1 MQVIHTMININMIT
15 TIITGTIIDTSTTL
29 VLPILLVP
37 LVGDVLPTLLVP
49 LVGDS
54 IVQKLQ
60 YQMDGIRSPLLMGCT
75 N

>member
-1 MQVIHTMININMIT
+1 MININMVT
-15 TIITGTIIDTSTTL
+15 KIITGTITDTSREL
-29 VLPILLVP
+29 VLPLLLVP

-60 YQMDGIRSPLLMGCT
+60 YQMDVLTDL
-75 N
+75 